1 MHYGKTKI
9 TVCEDEFDLGDKASA
24 AVAATMRKLLGQQEE
39 IRMIL
44 AAGESQITFL
54 DALAKQS
61 DIEWSRVVCF
71 NMDDF
76 WSPDIPEELTCGY
89 QLRRQLYDRVLPKT
103 FHLVRFNAPD
113 ATAEAIRFES
123 ALRAVGPIDILC
135 QGIGTSGHL
144 AFNEPG
150 QTHFRDTAWVRVI
163 NISDQSKRQLAADP
177 NFRDLPQIPDKGIT
191 MTIPAMLSAPHVFTI
206 VPLALKRPIVTR
218 LLATPEPTEDLP
230 ASILSRVEGTLFLD
244 RNSCPA

>member
-1 MHYGKTKI
+1 MRYGETQI
-9 TVCEDEFDLGDKASA
+9 IVCEDEFDLGDRA
-24 AVAATMRKLLGQQEE
+24 AIAVSDAMRKLLRHQEE

-76 WSPDIPEELTCGY
+76 WEPTIREELTCGY
-89 QLRRQLYDRVLPKT
+89 QLRRQLYDKVLPKS

-113 ATAEAIRFES
+113 AALEAIRFEHVLRS
-123 ALRAVGPIDILC
+123 AGPIDILC

-150 QTHFRDTAWVRVI
+150 QTDFHDAAWVRVVDI
-163 NISDQSKRQLAADP
+163 TDQSKKQLTTDP
-177 NFRDLPQIPDKGIT
+177 NFRDLPRIPDKGIT
-191 MTIPAMLSAPHVFTI
+191 MTIPAMLSASHVFTI
-206 VPLALKRPIVTR
+206 VPLALKRAIVTR
-218 LLATPEPTEDLP
+218 LLATPEPNEELP
-230 ASILSRVEGTLFLD
+230 ASILSTVEGTLFLD